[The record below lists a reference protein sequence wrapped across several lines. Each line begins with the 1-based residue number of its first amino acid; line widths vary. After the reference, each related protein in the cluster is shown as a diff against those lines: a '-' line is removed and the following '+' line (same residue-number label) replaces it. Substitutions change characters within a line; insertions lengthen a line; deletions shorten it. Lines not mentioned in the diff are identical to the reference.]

1 MTVFDKTAFERM
13 TAHVRNAY
21 PKEGCGIL
29 LGREGGRWIRNV
41 AVISNLSEP
50 DQAGKHFLMDPLAVY
65 RAEREASENGMDI
78 VGFYHSHPDRE
89 AVPSKED
96 EAYLIPG
103 MVYIIL
109 SVINNRIERISGYW
123 KAEADGQVLK
133 VPVETEEARL

>member
-1 MTVFDKTAFERM
+1 MAVFDQTAFERM

-29 LGREGGRWIRNV
+29 LGREGGRWIKNV
-41 AVISNLSEP
+41 AVIRNLSEP

-65 RAEREASENGMDI
+65 RAEREAAENEMDI
-78 VGFYHSHPDRE
+78 LGFYHSHPDRE

-133 VPVETEEARL
+133 VPVEAEEARL